1 MKLLKGVIEEI
12 KPQKDVLNKC
22 NAVKEKINSKIKN
35 RKIKA
40 NAVLGGS
47 IAKGTFLKDDYDCD
61 IFVKFD
67 MSYKN
72 KDISN
77 ILEKILEDFSK
88 VERIH
93 GSRDYFNFKVN
104 GINFEIIPVL
114 DIKKAEDAL
123 NITDCSPLH
132 AEWVNKKI
140 NKNIKLA
147 DEIRLA
153 KAFFKSANVYGAE
166 SYVKGFSGHVI
177 DILVIYYKGFLPLIK
192 NAVKWKEHDVIDFN
206 NHYKGKALKELNKS
220 KISSLIVIDPIQPE
234 RNAAAVLS
242 KEKFLLLKQRAE
254 DFLKNPSES
263 FFRKREITVEELKK
277 SSKGKKLLLV
287 NVKPVKGK
295 QDVVGSKLLK
305 AFDYIFNKL
314 VSNDFNVYEKGW
326 KWDKK
331 EDALFWFIV
340 KDETLSENIVRTGPP
355 LKSKDNVEDFKKKH
369 KKAFVKGKRICAE
382 IERKYRKPGELLKVI
397 KKDPYLKEKAKKIEI
412 FIY

>member
-1 MKLLKGVIEEI
+1 MKLLKEVIEEI
-12 KPQKDVLNKC
+12 KPQKYVLKKC

-35 RKIKA
+35 KKIKA
-40 NAVLGGS
+40 DAVLGGS

-77 ILEKILEDFSK
+77 ILEKVLKIFSK

-114 DIKKAEDAL
+114 DIKKAEYAL

-140 NKNIKLA
+140 KKNIKLA

-192 NAVKWKEHDVIDFN
+192 NAVKWKENEVIDFN
-206 NHYKGKALKELNKS
+206 NYYKGKAMKELNKS
-220 KISSLIVIDPIQPE
+220 KISPLIVIDPIQPE

-254 DFLKNPSES
+254 DFLKNPSKS
-263 FFRKREITVEELKK
+263 FFRKKEITVEELKK
-277 SSKGKKLLLV
+277 KSKGKKLLILKV
-287 NVKPVKGK
+287 SACRGK
-295 QDVVGSKLLK
+295 QDVVGSKILK
-305 AFDYIFNKL
+305 VFDYISKKL
-314 VSNDFNVYEKGW
+314 TSNDFKVYEKGW

-331 EDALFWFIV
+331 KNALFWFIV
-340 KDETLSENIVRTGPP
+340 KDEVLSENFVRAGPP
-355 LKSKDNVEDFKKKH
+355 LKSKKNVEDFKKKH
-369 KKAFVKGKRICAE
+369 RETFVKGSRIYATEKRSFRMPENLINA
-382 IERKYRKPGELLKVI
+382 L
-397 KKDPYLKEKAKKIEI
+397 KKDMYIKEKVRKIKT
-412 FIY
+412 FI